1 VVLLPEE
8 DIVSLRTA
16 GIIALISGSA
26 ILLAGDFWQEK
37 QPSDW
42 TDKEVQKLQTK
53 SPWAKDV
60 VLPSAGGGAGQTG
73 SPDLSAPIM
82 GSSPTAGGLPRMS
95 QAEAGADL
103 DRGAMGRPAG
113 REGAGGANFALG
125 KVVVRWES
133 AAPLRDAATR
143 SGSAKNAKKVAEWVQ
158 GFYVVTVS
166 GLPSGRSGAGV
177 GMAGADSERTDRMK
191 AATALKIKGKGALP
205 PARIET
211 SATPEGRSI
220 SFLFPRAA
228 ALSLDDKEV
237 VFETVVGPSQ
247 IKVKF
252 SLKDMLYHG
261 KLEL

>member
-8 DIVSLRTA
+8 DIVVLRAA

-26 ILLAGDFWQEK
+26 VLLAGDFWQEK

-42 TDKEVQKLQTK
+42 TDKEVQKLLTK

-60 VLPSAGGGAGQTG
+60 ILPSAGGAGQAG
-73 SPDLSAPIM
+73 APDM
-82 GSSPTAGGLPRMS
+82 GGPSMGNSPTAGSLPRMS
-95 QAEAGADL
+95 QASAGANL
-103 DRGAMGRPAG
+103 DGGAMGGPAG
-113 REGAGGANFALG
+113 REGPVSSTFAIG

-143 SGSAKNAKKVAEWVQ
+143 SGPAENAKKVAEWAQ
-158 GFYVVTVS
+158 EFYVVTVS
-166 GLPSGRSGAGV
+166 GLPNRGPGAG

-211 SATPEGRSI
+211 SASPEGRSF

-228 ALSLDDKEV
+228 AVSLDDKEV
-237 VFETVVGPSQ
+237 AFETSVGPSA
-247 IKVKF
+247 IKAKF
-252 SLKDMLYHG
+252 TLKDMLYHG